1 MRNPEA
7 TKENILKRSGVL
19 FNTNGYKATSIS
31 DITTATGLTKGAI
44 YTHFTN
50 KDELEQATLS
60 YLSSQLFGKLKELTK
75 SEITAGDKLRSIFI
89 FFESYISNPPLKG
102 GCPLLNA
109 AIEADDAHVGLRK
122 EALKILTILRSSVVS
137 ILQKGIEYEQI
148 KPNVDKDFFATLVIA
163 CLEGSIMM
171 SKLERNDSDIK
182 KMIKHLNQQLQQIEI

>member
-50 KDELEQATLS
+50 KDELERETLS
-60 YLSSQLFGKLKELTK
+60 YLSSLLFEKLRELTK
-75 SEITAGDKLRSIFI
+75 PEVTAGNKLRSIFT
-89 FFESYISNPPLKG
+89 FFESYITNPPVKG

-109 AIEADDAHVGLRK
+109 AIEADDAHAGLRK
-122 EALKILTILRSSVVS
+122 EALKILSVLRGSVVS
-137 ILQKGIEYEQI
+137 ILNKGIERKQI
-148 KPNVDKDFFATLVIA
+148 KTGIDKDFFATLIIA